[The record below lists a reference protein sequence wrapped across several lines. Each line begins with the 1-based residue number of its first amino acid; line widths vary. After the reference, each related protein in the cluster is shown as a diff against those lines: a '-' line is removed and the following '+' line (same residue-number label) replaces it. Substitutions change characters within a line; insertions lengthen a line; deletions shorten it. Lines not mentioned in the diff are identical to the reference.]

1 MPGGGKL
8 AAGVNPSMGPA
19 APGIS
24 STTRHVMK
32 LTLRARPHLNPR
44 GRFHRNP
51 ARKWRRWRVAWGLM
65 NPFGLSEQRVT
76 AFGRPVLEYLP
87 AGYDVKTA
95 MRAEID
101 DVGSLAELAS
111 PEAVAARIDR
121 PGADVSRQDLTE
133 RLLENTGA
141 ADVIAGLRHRNLDP
155 AFPFVAVKTTARVNN
170 AEAVDV
176 LATRVAGSYRGA
188 GVRGF
193 TFWEQPGL
201 DVAGTENWATVM
213 AGSAK
218 TAARAGGGRVPG
230 QQLSVFWPTDAAD
243 FIADY
248 HREQRAWRADAP
260 GLAPFVSESSQEG
273 LQAAADHGL
282 LMTLRDRH
290 GFAGL
295 VAATIAPL
303 FGRRAVCMLDVFL
316 ADRLRGNG
324 LAPVMHSW
332 FLAGQRSGADTVW
345 GHIHAGNLPSLR
357 TAQMLGRRPVQQEY
371 FVNLP
376 V

>member
-1 MPGGGKL
+1 
-8 AAGVNPSMGPA
+8 
-19 APGIS
+19 
-24 STTRHVMK
+24 
-32 LTLRARPHLNPR
+32 
-44 GRFHRNP
+44 
-51 ARKWRRWRVAWGLM
+51 
-65 NPFGLSEQRVT
+65 
-76 AFGRPVLEYLP
+76 
-87 AGYDVKTA
+87 

-111 PEAVAARIDR
+111 PDVVAARIDR
-121 PGADVSRQDLTE
+121 LGADVSRRDLTE

-141 ADVIAGLRHRNLDP
+141 PDVIAGLRHRNLDP

-176 LATRVAGSYRGA
+176 LAARVSQSYRGA

-201 DVAGTENWATVM
+201 DFAGTENWATVM
-213 AGSAK
+213 AGSVK
-218 TAARAGGGRVPG
+218 TATRAGAEQDPG
-230 QQLSVFWPTDAAD
+230 HPLTAFWPDDATDL
-243 FIADY
+243 IPGY

-260 GLAPFVSESSQEG
+260 GLAPFVSESSQEA
-273 LQAAADHGL
+273 LQAAADLGL

-295 VAATIAPL
+295 AAATIAPL

-316 ADRLRGNG
+316 ADRLRGTG

-332 FLAGQRSGADTVW
+332 FLAKASARGRTPSGATSMPETCRRCARRRSW
-345 GHIHAGNLPSLR
+345 AAGPSNR
-357 TAQMLGRRPVQQEY
+357 NISSACPSKAASRRRPVRDPWQE
-371 FVNLP
+371 P
-376 V
+376 QGR